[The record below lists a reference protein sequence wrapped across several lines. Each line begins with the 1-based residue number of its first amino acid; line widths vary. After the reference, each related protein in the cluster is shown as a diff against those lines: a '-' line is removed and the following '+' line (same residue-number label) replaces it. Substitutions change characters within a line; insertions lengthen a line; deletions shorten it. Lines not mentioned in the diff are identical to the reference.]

1 MTKEEILQGITFDKV
16 TAEQHDFDVFGE
28 VSPMTKDYYNTLL
41 RVVKKAPEGWF
52 ECPCEDCRKE
62 CDE

>member
-1 MTKEEILQGITFDKV
+1 MTKEKILQRITLDM
-16 TAEQHDFDVFGE
+16 GE
-28 VSPMTKDYYNTLL
+28 VEKFEIEFCGSANPESKDYYDTLL

-62 CDE
+62 C

>member
-1 MTKEEILQGITFDKV
+1 MTKEEILQRITFDMV
-16 TAEQHDFDVFGE
+16 TVEQHEFDVIGKVNPITEDFF
-28 VSPMTKDYYNTLL
+28 DTLL